1 MSWVLSDAGMTM
13 TLSRDVPERI
23 GDALRVFV
31 TDLYRDAGLDVHAEL
46 ARSVFAVHPGG
57 PRIVDGVRE
66 RLELTQAQVQA
77 SRDVLF
83 AFGNMSSAT
92 LPHIWQQLSDDP
104 RVARGTL
111 IVSLAFGP
119 GLTMCGALLRKA

>member
-1 MSWVLSDAGMTM
+1 
-13 TLSRDVPERI
+13 
-23 GDALRVFV
+23 
-31 TDLYRDAGLDVHAEL
+31 
-46 ARSVFAVHPGG
+46 VFAVHPGG
-57 PRIVDGVRE
+57 PRIIDRVRE

-92 LPHIWQQLSDDP
+92 LPHVWMQLANDP
-104 RVARGTL
+104 CVSSGTL

-119 GLTMCGALLRKA
+119 GLTMCGAMFRKT